1 MTLLWNNS
9 LSEDIDRGYAVK
21 FLSFGKRDEYGMYVE
36 TITNGRLTRYYA
48 QVNPYGIIAAH
59 EYDEVQ
65 TPEFS
70 YPAATLCRACHLDVA
85 SGIGDGLCDWC
96 A

>member
-9 LSEDIDRGYAVK
+9 LSKDIDRGYAVK

-48 QVNPYGIIAAH
+48 YPNPYGIIAAS
-59 EYDEVQ
+59 EYDESQ
-65 TPEFS
+65 MPEFGW
-70 YPAATLCRACHLDVA
+70 D
-85 SGIGDGLCDWC
+85 D
-96 A
+96 